1 MSEELKKTDIKK
13 IAGRGCLIVAGI
25 LFLIFLCRYNQIKK
39 ESLYD
44 TEGRTFAKATV
55 MNVLQDNETKDG
67 IYIGRQLVKLKITS
81 GKWKGKTMEAD
92 SSSAYLY
99 GAHCKKGSKIIA
111 LVSEA
116 NGSFSASVYSVDREM
131 QVYLIITIFLLT
143 LIIIGGKQGFASVI
157 GLAFTAICILF
168 LFLPMIYKGHSPI
181 LSAVFVVALTTI
193 VTMYLVGGVSGKTAV
208 AIIGTISGVL
218 ISALFAFLF
227 CKMTDISGY
236 NVSSIESLI
245 YVRDQTGIDV
255 GQLLFAGIL
264 IASLGAVMDVA
275 MSISST
281 IEEISHQNPEL
292 GVKGLFFSGM
302 RVGKDMMGTMSNT
315 LILAFAGGSINTLV
329 FIYAYNYEYLQ
340 MINMFDI
347 GIEIIQGV
355 ASSMGVILT
364 VPICSLLAAC
374 VQGKIEFPSPA
385 KAQPPKRV

>member
-99 GAHCKKGSKIIA
+99 GAHCKKGSKVIA

-131 QVYLIITIFLLT
+131 QVYLIIAIFLLT

-193 VTMYLVGGVSGKTAV
+193 VTMYLVGGVSVVNRCGNYRNNFRS
-208 AIIGTISGVL
+208 I
-218 ISALFAFLF
+218 
-227 CKMTDISGY
+227 DISPFCIP
-236 NVSSIESLI
+236 VL
-245 YVRDQTGIDV
+245 
-255 GQLLFAGIL
+255 
-264 IASLGAVMDVA
+264 
-275 MSISST
+275 
-281 IEEISHQNPEL
+281 
-292 GVKGLFFSGM
+292 
-302 RVGKDMMGTMSNT
+302 
-315 LILAFAGGSINTLV
+315 
-329 FIYAYNYEYLQ
+329 
-340 MINMFDI
+340 
-347 GIEIIQGV
+347 
-355 ASSMGVILT
+355 
-364 VPICSLLAAC
+364 
-374 VQGKIEFPSPA
+374 
-385 KAQPPKRV
+385 

>member
-13 IAGRGCLIVAGI
+13 IAGRGCLVVAGI
-25 LFLIFLCRYNQIKK
+25 LFLLFLCRYNQIKK

-44 TEGRTFAKATV
+44 TEGRTFAKAEVTD
-55 MNVLQDNETKDG
+55 VLQDNETKDG
-67 IYIGRQLVKLKITS
+67 IYIGKQLVKLKVTS

-99 GAHCKKGSKIIA
+99 GAHCKKGSRVIA
-111 LVSEA
+111 LISEA

-131 QVYLIITIFLLT
+131 QVYLIIAIFLLT
-143 LIIIGGKQGFASVI
+143 LIIIGGKQGLASVI

-181 LSAVFVVALTTI
+181 LAAVLVVILTTI
-193 VTMYLVGGVSGKTAV
+193 VTMYLVGGASGKTAV
-208 AIIGTISGVL
+208 AIAGTVLGVL
-218 ISALFAFLF
+218 ISALCALIF

-236 NVSSIESLI
+236 NVSAIESLI
-245 YVRDQTGIDV
+245 YVRDQTGIEV

-281 IEEISHQNPEL
+281 IEEISYQNPEL
-292 GVKGLFFSGM
+292 GIKGLFFSGM

-315 LILAFAGGSINTLV
+315 LILAFTGSSLNTMIM
-329 FIYAYNYEYLQ
+329 IYAYSYPYNQ
-340 MINMFDI
+340 MINMYSI
-347 GIEIIQGV
+347 GIELLRGISGTIGIIL
-355 ASSMGVILT
+355 A
-364 VPICSLLAAC
+364 VPFVSLIGSLYL
-374 VQGKIEFPSPA
+374 KPN
-385 KAQPPKRV
+385 K

>member
-81 GKWKGKTMEAD
+81 GKWKGKIMEAD

-99 GAHCKKGSKIIA
+99 GAHCKKGSKVIA

-131 QVYLIITIFLLT
+131 QVYLIIAVFLLT
-143 LIIIGGKQGFASVI
+143 LIIIGGKQGLASVI

-264 IASLGAVMDVA
+264 IASLGAVMDVG
-275 MSISST
+275 MSIASSLY
-281 IEEISHQNPEL
+281 EVKALNPQIT
-292 GVKGLFFSGM
+292 KSQLFKSGINI
-302 RVGKDMMGTMSNT
+302 GKDMIGTMCNT
-315 LILAFAGGSINTLV
+315 LILAFTGSSMTILLAFFAYQIQYPQLMNSD
-329 FIYAYNYEYLQ
+329 FIA
-340 MINMFDI
+340 
-347 GIEIIQGV
+347 IEIAQGIT
-355 ASSMGVILT
+355 GTLGIILT
-364 VPICSLLAAC
+364 VPIGALLCSLLYH
-374 VQGKIEFPSPA
+374 KHL
-385 KAQPPKRV
+385 KAS